1 LRARR
6 ELTSIVLAI
15 WLVTLKTS
23 PWKVLRRREEME
35 AAAICPAITVTEL
48 MLMELA
54 EPFWTCR
61 ESVRNELILTSES
74 TNSMSD
80 TMRELTERLLTSC
93 SRTVKRSP
101 ARVLTVKELMEAR
114 SV

>member
-23 PWKVLRRREEME
+23 PWKVLRRSEEME
-35 AAAICPAITVTEL
+35 ASPMCPDTTVMEL
-48 MLMELA
+48 MA
-54 EPFWTCR
+54 
-61 ESVRNELILTSES
+61 
-74 TNSMSD
+74 
-80 TMRELTERLLTSC
+80 RLLTSC
-93 SRTVKRSP
+93 SRTVRRSP
-101 ARVLTVKELMEAR
+101 TRVLTFKELMEAR